1 MTAQFRT
8 LARLPP
14 PPALLALIC
23 LAMCPVRAVADEPS
37 ANPTAIAFPEGGTIR
52 MSLNV
57 GAMEVVGVEEQRIT
71 VSWRSSRSKDERG
84 VKVKLTRSG
93 ANAATLVVDGP
104 GNRVRYRIEVPRQSN
119 VAIRM
124 QAGELDIHGLL
135 GDVDAD
141 LMAGELDLRVAEPS
155 RYRTVRASVTFGE
168 ITAKPWHFDTGGM
181 WRSFAT
187 NGSGEYELRARVL
200 AGQLTLRAE

>member
-1 MTAQFRT
+1 MS
-8 LARLPP
+8 ARLRTFARAAF
-14 PPALLALIC
+14 PALMFALLC
-23 LAMCPVRAVADEPS
+23 LATGPLRAATGEPS
-37 ANPTAIAFPEGGTIR
+37 ANPTTIAFPAGGTIR

-57 GAMEVVGVEEQRIT
+57 GTMEVVGVDEQRIT
-71 VSWRSSRSKDERG
+71 VSWHSSRRADERD
-84 VKVKLTRSG
+84 VEVKLTRSG
-93 ANAATLVVDGP
+93 ANDATLVVDGP

-119 VAIRM
+119 TTIRM

-135 GDVDAD
+135 GDIDAN
-141 LMAGELDLRVAEPS
+141 LLAGELDLRVAEPS

-168 ITAKPWHFDTGGM
+168 LTAKPWDFDTGGM

-187 NGSGEYELRARVL
+187 NGNGEYELRARVL